1 MVMAKN
7 KVKAIVW
14 REGKLFVAK
23 TLGLELASQGLTR
36 KEALKNLREAFDL
49 LLENDNIKLPS
60 ASIPQDPEIT
70 SLYA

>member
-1 MVMAKN
+1 MAKD

-14 REGKLFVAK
+14 QEGKFFVAK

-36 KEALKNLREAFDL
+36 SEALKNLREAFDL
-49 LLENDNIKLPS
+49 LLEDDGVKIPS
-60 ASIPQDPEIT
+60 TQIPQNPEVT